1 MANFAAIRQFFLALL
16 FAVFAVAVAT
26 PYAFAQSAPTVN
38 AVGDADD
45 LVLEL
50 PPTTIVF
57 DFYVA
62 DERRG
67 EALVP
72 YTNNWARFHDPEG
85 VLEMLPEVKDK
96 KAVYNLLNHGKIL
109 GLRRLHEGVG
119 KIVINPD
126 SFQAFLDLEPQVLD
140 AQLANRASDDVEP
153 DARPSLL
160 NSFSVVTTNNLEG
173 EGFDS
178 TFFHRNSL
186 VRGRDRLLWEGDYSD
201 TDDYNIRNLLYG
213 HEEDDRI
220 YRAGFAQTQGT
231 QFARG
236 QEVMGVSVG
245 SNIDTIYDNLQDR
258 GDVVTIFVPSR
269 ARVRVFAEGRIIYT
283 DILDF
288 GLQQLDTTSFP
299 SGSYDIVIE
308 IREDSSGR
316 VTTENQFFTKT
327 TRLVPFGKPDW
338 RAQIGFARDGIDP
351 NTNEPI
357 WEAYYRGRVA
367 SNLELG
373 AAFLGG
379 KDLNI
384 FEPQFRTFMRDV
396 ELRGSLSFT
405 DHGDIGA
412 FLSTQIIT
420 DNFGTLTAQMRKT
433 LAGHNQSP
441 AATRSDEFN
450 PLVGETEQFTAA
462 WVKAF
467 GRLQL
472 TLRGTSNSNGGGSV
486 VSYGATARYPLI
498 SGLTHR
504 LDVQADYTS
513 SNQVGDSYG
522 AFLNYTY
529 TPQNSYL
536 TVANTTSQQ
545 HSDTGNASR
554 TTTQVSY
561 DTRVSSR
568 SPGVEAVLTNTLS
581 RDAGENF
588 VGNDLQLTKTGR
600 NFETRFTG
608 IHNDRDGDVTG
619 SIGLT
624 ARTTFALDGGSST
637 LVGAALSEATV
648 IVDITGSA
656 KGEVMVIKSGHQIL
670 GRGRVGE
677 KISLAVQ
684 PFQTYN
690 LTLEPEN
697 EEALVSY
704 ENTPRTFKLI
714 NGDFKIVHFDVTKII
729 LVFGRL
735 LDGEGNPL
743 AWQRIKGASTSTLTD
758 QFGNFQTEI
767 AAQDVMH
774 VENRQKTCTA
784 AVPQIDVEGVFS
796 YVGDIL
802 CL

>member
-1 MANFAAIRQFFLALL
+1 MPHLIRTIVLALFLALPL
-16 FAVFAVAVAT
+16 VAAHTPVAI
-26 PYAFAQSAPTVN
+26 AQGSASASSV
-38 AVGDADD
+38 ADD
-45 LVLEL
+45 ELRLEL

-67 EALVP
+67 ESLVT
-72 YTNNWARFHDPEG
+72 YTNEWARFHDPEG
-85 VLEMLPEVKDK
+85 ILDMLPEVKDK
-96 KAVYNLLNHGKIL
+96 VAVYNLLNHSKIM
-109 GLRRLHEGVG
+109 GQRRLIEGVG
-119 KIVINPD
+119 KVIVNPD
-126 SFQAFLDLEPQVLD
+126 SFQAFLYLEPNVLD
-140 AQLANRASDDVEP
+140 ARLMNTASDDVEP
-153 DARPSLL
+153 DKRPSLL
-160 NSFSVVTTNNLEG
+160 NSFAVVSTNNLEG

-201 TDDYNIRNLLYG
+201 RQNYKITNLLYG
-213 HEEDDRI
+213 HEQDDRI
-220 YRAGFAQTQGT
+220 YRAGFAQTRGT

-236 QEVMGVSVG
+236 QDIFGVSVG
-245 SNIDTIYDNLQDR
+245 SNIDTIYDDLQDR
-258 GDVVTIFVPSR
+258 GDVVTVFIPGRS
-269 ARVRVFAEGRIIYT
+269 RVRIFAEGRIIYT

-288 GLQQLDTTSFP
+288 GLQQIDTSSFP
-299 SGSYDIVIE
+299 SGSYDIVVE
-308 IREDSSGR
+308 IREESSGR
-316 VTTENQFFTKT
+316 ITTESQFFTKT

-338 RAQIGFARDGIDP
+338 RVQLGFARDGVDP
-351 NTNEPI
+351 NTDEPI

-379 KDLNI
+379 NGLNI
-384 FEPQFRTFMRDV
+384 IEPQFRSFMRDV

-405 DHGDIGA
+405 DQGDVGA
-412 FLSTQIIT
+412 FFSTQIIT

-433 LAGHNQSP
+433 LVGHDRTP
-441 AATRSDEFN
+441 VATRQDEFN

-486 VSYGATARYPLI
+486 TSYGATARYPLI
-498 SGLTHR
+498 TGISHR
-504 LDVQADYTS
+504 LNIEGNYTAS
-513 SNQVGDSYG
+513 SQVGDSFG

-529 TPQNSYL
+529 TPRDSFL
-536 TVANTTSQQ
+536 TVSNNTNHQR
-545 HSDTGNASR
+545 SDTGPQST

-581 RDAGENF
+581 RDSGENF
-588 VGNDLQLTKTGR
+588 VGNDLQLTHTGQ

-608 IHNDRDGDVTG
+608 IHNDRDGDVSG
-619 SIGLT
+619 SIGLS
-624 ARTTFALDGGSST
+624 ARTTFAIDGTDSM
-637 LVGAALSEATV
+637 LVGAQLSEATV
-648 IVDITGSA
+648 IVDLTGSA
-656 KGEVMVIKSGHQIL
+656 KGETMVIKSGNQIL

-677 KISLAVQ
+677 KVSLAVE

-690 LTLEPEN
+690 LTIEPES

-714 NGDFKIVHFDVTKII
+714 NGAIKIVHFDVTKII

-767 AAQDVMH
+767 AAQDVMY
-774 VENRQKTCTA
+774 VQNRQKACTA